1 MIKSKGMKKRGERSK
16 PTSPI
21 SDRPVSP
28 KKMQLKKE
36 DISVPMYP
44 SSDCL
49 RTELVNIKG

>member
-1 MIKSKGMKKRGERSK
+1 MKKRGERSK

-28 KKMQLKKE
+28 NVGKKMQLKKE